1 MEVNMLDFP
10 KRLETLRARMAEQ
23 NVGLVFLPPAS
34 NFFYLTGIPH
44 RDHYRTD
51 HNAYGDWAVGGY
63 IGPNDGVVLT
73 APRMGGE
80 FFLGQVQD
88 KPWFEPVR
96 IIDESENPLDVMEQV
111 LRRFDLKGGRVAL
124 EDHAWA
130 ESVLAF
136 RRLLPDVELV
146 KASSLIAPMRM
157 IKSDAELDLMRKAG
171 RICDSAFQRAVAR
184 LKLGVTA
191 WDIECEVDY
200 QLRLA
205 GADFNS
211 FPTNVPFSNPEK
223 DPAMALS
230 KAERRLEPGDAVTFD
245 FGCLYRG
252 YASDFGRTA
261 FAGEPP
267 AEYRRMH
274 ELVLASQRAGM
285 ETMVAGKVTGAQV
298 NSAARK
304 VLEDAGYG
312 PEFSHRLGHGI
323 GVTVHEPPWLD
334 VVERTVL
341 QAGMT
346 FTVEPSIRVTN
357 GYHNRVE
364 DVVLVTD
371 KGGVSLY
378 ETDRQLYIVG

>member
-1 MEVNMLDFP
+1 MLDYSR
-10 KRLETLRARMAEQ
+10 RLETLRARMGEQ
-23 NVGLVFLPPAS
+23 NVGLVFLPPVS
-34 NFFYLTGIPH
+34 NLFYLTGIPH
-44 RDHYRTD
+44 RDNYRTD

-63 IGPNDGVVLT
+63 IGAAGSTAGVVLT
-73 APRMGGE
+73 APRMGRE

-96 IIDESENPLDVMEQV
+96 IIDESENPLDVMGQV
-111 LRRFDLKGGRVAL
+111 LGRFDLKGKRVAV

-130 ESVLAF
+130 ETLLAF
-136 RRLLPDVELV
+136 RRLLPDVDLI

-157 IKSDAELDLMRKAG
+157 IKSEAELDLMRKAG
-171 RICDSAFQRAVAR
+171 RICDSAFQEAVACLR
-184 LKLGVTA
+184 LGVTP
-191 WDIECEVDY
+191 WDIETEVDY
-200 QLRLA
+200 QLGLA

-211 FPTNVPFSNPEK
+211 FPTNVLFSNPDK
-223 DPAMALS
+223 DPAMALR

-267 AEYRRMH
+267 AEVRRMH
-274 ELVLASQRAGM
+274 DLVLASQRAGM
-285 ETMVAGKVTGAQV
+285 ETMVAGQVTGAQV
-298 NSAARK
+298 NAAARK
-304 VLEDAGYG
+304 VLEDAGFG

-334 VVERTVL
+334 VVESSVL

-346 FTVEPSIRVTN
+346 FTVEPSIRIPN

-364 DVVLVTD
+364 DVVLVTE

-378 ETDRQLYIVG
+378 ETGRQLYIVG